1 MIIRRDT
8 ITTREVRSKLREP
21 NNRED
26 DMFIAF
32 CVSLGVLNPSFKSDS
47 PGEVKRVVG
56 KDPKAKFGTRMYGQ
70 GHTSKNKFKEDL
82 KINRVLPEKQ
92 FNPMNKSDI
101 SSGTKLGKGI
111 PLGRFVATQSLS
123 QATLNDIPNL
133 SERKELAR
141 HYYMY
146 AVMMQAFQNS
156 RDKFSQKYSL
166 SVTEGYY
173 LPETTETLTSGGIK
187 DLASKGRAV
196 VFEVMDQEGNNAP
209 EKTYEFAVYL
219 KDNHLFEKLILSYDT
234 VDPNTDYNVQVVVT
248 MPEISEKFTGSFSRK
263 IATEYNYN
271 LLVDNAL
278 AEVTA

>member
-8 ITTREVRSKLREP
+8 ITTREARAKLREP
-21 NNRED
+21 KNRED
-26 DMFIAF
+26 NLFISF
-32 CVSLGVLNPSFKSDS
+32 CVSLGILNPSFKSDQ

-56 KDPKAKFGTRMYGQ
+56 AEPKAKFGTRMYGQ
-70 GHTSKNKFKEDL
+70 GNTSKVKYKEDFQL
-82 KINRVLPEKQ
+82 SRIVPEKQ

-111 PLGRFVATQSLS
+111 TLGRFVATQSLS
-123 QATLNDIPNL
+123 QATLNNIPTL
-133 SERKELAR
+133 AERKELAR

-146 AVMMQAFQNS
+146 AYMMQAFQNS
-156 RDKFSQKYSL
+156 RDKFSQNYSL

-187 DLASKGRAV
+187 DLATKGRAV

-209 EKTYEFAVYL
+209 EKNFEFAVYL

-234 VDPNTDYNVQVVVT
+234 VDPNTDYNAQVVVI

-263 IATEYNYN
+263 IATEFNYN

-278 AEVTA
+278 AEVIA

>member
-8 ITTREVRSKLREP
+8 ITAREVRSKLREP

-26 DMFIAF
+26 DLFISF
-32 CVSLGVLNPSFKSDS
+32 CVSLGALNPSFKSDS

-56 KDPKAKFGTRMYGQ
+56 AEPKPKFGTRMYGQ
-70 GHTSKNKFKEDL
+70 GATEKNKFKEDL
-82 KINRVLPEKQ
+82 KIDRVLPEKQ

-123 QATLNDIPNL
+123 QATLNDIPTL
-133 SERKELAR
+133 AERKELAR

-156 RDKFSQKYSL
+156 RDKFSQNYSL

-209 EKTYEFAVYL
+209 EKNFEFAVYL

-234 VDPNTDYNVQVVVT
+234 VDPNTDYNAQVVVT
-248 MPEISEKFTGSFSRK
+248 MPAISEKFTGNFSRS
-263 IATEYNYN
+263 IATEFNYN

-278 AEVTA
+278 AEVIA

>member
-26 DMFIAF
+26 DLFISF
-32 CVSLGVLNPSFKSDS
+32 CVSLGALNPSFKSDQ
-47 PGEVKRVVG
+47 PGEVKRVTG
-56 KDPKAKFGTRMYGQ
+56 QDPKPKFGTRMHGQ
-70 GHTSKNKFKEDL
+70 GNTSKNKYKEDL
-82 KINRVLPEKQ
+82 KIDRILPEKQ

-123 QATLNDIPNL
+123 QATLNDIPSL
-133 SERKELAR
+133 AERQDLAR

-146 AVMMQAFQNS
+146 AYMMQAFQNS
-156 RDKFSQKYSL
+156 RDKFSQNYSL
-166 SVTEGYY
+166 NVTEGFY
-173 LPETTETLTSGGIK
+173 LPETTETITANGIK
-187 DLASKGRAV
+187 DLAAKGRAV
-196 VFEVMDQEGNNAP
+196 VFEVTDQEGNVAP

-219 KDNHLFEKLILSYDT
+219 KDNHLFDKLILSYDT
-234 VDPNTDYNVQVVVT
+234 VDPNTNFNVQVVVT
-248 MPEISEKFTGSFSRK
+248 MPEIDSSFKGSFKRQVQ
-263 IATEYNYN
+263 TEYNYN

-278 AEVTA
+278 AECIA